1 MTFRQRGVFMK
12 KVLLSTASAL
22 FAVSVLFTG
31 CSTKEES
38 IQVDMTYVDPE
49 FQGAPKWVMVPEVT
63 GFVAEVGSAP
73 KNAADDKS
81 FQRAEA
87 MANARDN
94 LARQI
99 SINVDNMFKS
109 FKAATGSGTDATFD
123 RSSET
128 VSKQIASQ
136 TLNNTVVKDTWI
148 SRNGNLYVLMA
159 IDTNS
164 VIATTEE
171 AIKTSFKNDKALYQ
185 KFLAAKAQDELAQE
199 LEKLNK
205 E

>member
-1 MTFRQRGVFMK
+1 MRKFFIA
-12 KVLLSTASAL
+12 TASAL
-22 FAVSVLFTG
+22 FAVSVVFTG
-31 CSTKEES
+31 CSSKEDS
-38 IQVDMTYVDPE
+38 IQADMTYVDPE
-49 FQGAPKWVMVPEVT
+49 FQGAPKWVMVPHVQ
-63 GFVAEVGSAP
+63 GFVSEVGSAP
-73 KNAADDKS
+73 RNAADDKS

-94 LARQI
+94 IARQI

-109 FKAATGSGTDATFD
+109 FKAATGSAKDATFD

-136 TLNNTVVKDTWI
+136 SLNNTVVKDTWI

-159 IDTNS
+159 INTDS

-185 KFLAAKAQDELAQE
+185 KFLAQKAQDELAQE
-199 LEKLNK
+199 LEKLNRD
-205 E
+205 